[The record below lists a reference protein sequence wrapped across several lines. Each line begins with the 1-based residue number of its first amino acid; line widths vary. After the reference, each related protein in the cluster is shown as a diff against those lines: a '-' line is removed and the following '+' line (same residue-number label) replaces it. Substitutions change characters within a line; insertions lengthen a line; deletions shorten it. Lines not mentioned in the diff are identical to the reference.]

1 MAHPLAPSPADR
13 GSDRPC
19 VGPDRI
25 HPATRDERRLPTAPI
40 DLTAWLRIPGIAAGV
55 ESDVAFTRAL
65 INSARA
71 CDSEGPGFLRPCPR
85 RGSPSGRRT
94 TILIR

>member
-25 HPATRDERRLPTAPI
+25 HPATRDKRRLPTAPI

-55 ESDVAFTRAL
+55 SVVVELGKWWR
-65 INSARA
+65 
-71 CDSEGPGFLRPCPR
+71 
-85 RGSPSGRRT
+85 GRRVQ
-94 TILIR
+94 LCSGL